1 MWQPLTSAMEVR
13 LPRLR
18 VRSVGRDVQAI
29 RRSLASIVRAP
40 GPVNVRET
48 AGFCIYCSDPTL
60 LTRVRPTGLVRG
72 YGS

>member
-1 MWQPLTSAMEVR
+1 MVTAYIL
-13 LPRLR
+13 
-18 VRSVGRDVQAI
+18 
-29 RRSLASIVRAP
+29 LA

-60 LTRVRPTGLVRG
+60 LTRVRPTGLVLG

>member
-1 MWQPLTSAMEVR
+1 MAATDLRRQFRAENSQLLSFWRANVRREV
-13 LPRLR
+13 
-18 VRSVGRDVQAI
+18 STDGG
-29 RRSLASIVRAP
+29 SP